1 MHKFVQQISN
11 YMKIMK
17 VKISLLT
24 SLLLV
29 FYGCEKTVIA
39 YPGNNQSTTPST
51 PIGAIQWDNNFPS
64 PSCFE
69 YLSLGLCKIVCP

>member
-51 PIGAIQWDNNFPS
+51 PIGAIQWDNNFQ
-64 PSCFE
+64 
-69 YLSLGLCKIVCP
+69 SLEIVDEDEVEEGRHIH